1 MPRENKNSI
10 YAHALV
16 RPVVALSVW
25 RPELSIHIASHI
37 GKLRSIFNRLG
48 RTGFS
53 NPFARPRVK
62 EFIMFVREE
71 QAQRPL

>member
-10 YAHALV
+10 YAHDLV
-16 RPVVALSVW
+16 RPVDALSVW

-53 NPFARPRVK
+53 NPLVHPCVK
-62 EFIMFVREE
+62 EYLKFVGE
-71 QAQRPL
+71 